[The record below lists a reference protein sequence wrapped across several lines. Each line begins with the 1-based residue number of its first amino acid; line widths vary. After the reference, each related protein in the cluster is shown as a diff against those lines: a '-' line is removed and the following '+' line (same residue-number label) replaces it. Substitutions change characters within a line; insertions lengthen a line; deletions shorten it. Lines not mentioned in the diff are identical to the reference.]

1 MRDVIKTSDAPKAIG
16 PYSQGIRIGNLVYTA
31 GQAAVDP
38 ATGRLI
44 EGDIKAQT
52 EQTMKNLDA
61 ILRAAGTSLQ
71 RAVKAN
77 VYLHNIADFAAMN
90 EVYARWIDP
99 EKPPARTTVG
109 GLDLPL
115 GALVEIE
122 VVADASEGS

>member
-1 MRDVIKTSDAPKAIG
+1 MRDVIKASDAPKAIG
-16 PYSQGIRIGNLVYTA
+16 PYSLGIRIGNLVYTA

-52 EQTMKNLDA
+52 EQTMKNLEA
-61 ILRAAGTSLQ
+61 ILRAAGTSL
-71 RAVKAN
+71 RHAVKTT

-99 EKPPARTTVG
+99 EKPPVRTTVG

-122 VVADASEGS
+122 VVADASAGG

>member
-1 MRDVIKTSDAPKAIG
+1 MRDVIKASDAPKAIG
-16 PYSQGIRIGNLVYTA
+16 PYSLGIRIGNLVYTA

-52 EQTMKNLDA
+52 EQTMKNLEA
-61 ILRAAGTSLQ
+61 ILRAASTSL
-71 RAVKAN
+71 RHAVKTT

-99 EKPPARTTVG
+99 EKPPVRTTVG

-122 VVADASEGS
+122 VVADASAGG

>member
-1 MRDVIKTSDAPKAIG
+1 MRDVIKTTDAPKAIG
-16 PYSQGIRIGNLVYTA
+16 PYSQGIRIGHLVYTA

-44 EGDIKAQT
+44 EGDVKAQT
-52 EQTMKNLDA
+52 EQTMKNLEA
-61 ILRAAGTSLQ
+61 ILRAAGTSL
-71 RAVKAN
+71 RHAVKAT

-99 EKPPARTTVG
+99 EKPPVRTTVG

-122 VVADASEGS
+122 MVAEVSEGS

>member
-1 MRDVIKTSDAPKAIG
+1 MRDVIKASDAPKAIG
-16 PYSQGIRIGNLVYTA
+16 PYSLGIRIGNLVYTA

-52 EQTMKNLDA
+52 EQTMKNLEA
-61 ILRAAGTSLQ
+61 ILKAAGTSL
-71 RAVKAN
+71 RHAVKTT

-99 EKPPARTTVG
+99 EKPPVRTTVG

-122 VVADASEGS
+122 VVADASAGG